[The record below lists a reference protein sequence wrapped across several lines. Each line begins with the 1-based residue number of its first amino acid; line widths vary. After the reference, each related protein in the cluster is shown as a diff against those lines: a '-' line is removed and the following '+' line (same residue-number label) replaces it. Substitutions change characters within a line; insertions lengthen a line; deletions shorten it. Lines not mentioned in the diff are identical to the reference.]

1 MKLKFT
7 SLIILL
13 MCIFALN
20 VFSQENPAQPVS
32 DTTKMHVITKNDRT
46 TFVGRIVSQDAR
58 EVLIETKE
66 IGLVAIPKHEIREI
80 REIETRELN
89 VKGDYVPGEVFAT
102 RYFITTNGLSIAK
115 GENYMIWQ
123 LFGPDIQFGV
133 SENFGLGVMTTW
145 LGAPIIGTAKYSIP
159 FNENTSLALGLLAGT
174 DTWYGT
180 GFALALPYA
189 AFTVGDRIVNLTF
202 SAGYGVLGFK
212 EEIYN
217 FNTGRSSKKRVSQG
231 RMLISFAGMFKAGK
245 KVSIVFDS
253 FIVPGGKKYQTTEF
267 YEVYQFNPNTGFDEY
282 VETRERN
289 VTKKREGFAL
299 ILPGLRFQTD
309 PHKAF
314 QFGFAGVFAG
324 GEAVPIPVPMIQF
337 FQKL

>member
-20 VFSQENPAQPVS
+20 VFSQEIPVQPVS
-32 DTTKMHVITKNDRT
+32 DTIKMHVITKNDRT
-46 TFVGRIVSQDAR
+46 TFVGKIISQDPR

-66 IGLVAIPKHEIREI
+66 VGLVAIPRHEIREI
-80 REIETRELN
+80 REVETRELN
-89 VKGDYVPGEVFAT
+89 VKGEYIPGEVFAT

-115 GENYMIWQ
+115 GENYMIWHI
-123 LFGPDIQFGV
+123 FGPDVQFGV
-133 SENFGLGVMTTW
+133 SENFGLGVMTSW
-145 LGAPIIGTAKYSIP
+145 LGSPIIGTAKYSIP
-159 FNENTSLALGLLAGT
+159 FNEKTSLALGLLAGT

-202 SAGYGVLGFK
+202 SVGYGVLGFK
-212 EEIYN
+212 EDVYN
-217 FNTGRSSKKRVSQG
+217 FNTGISSRRRVSEG

-245 KVSIVFDS
+245 TVSIVFDS
-253 FIVPGGKKYQTTEF
+253 FIVPGGKEYQTTEW
-267 YEVYQFNPNTGFDEY
+267 YDYFNPNTGYFEP
-282 VETRERN
+282 RERN
-289 VTKKREGFAL
+289 VTQKREGFAL
-299 ILPGLRFQTD
+299 ILPGLRFQTS